1 LTNLW
6 EEKFSQEGYLYGEEP
21 NEFIREQA
29 WRLNGQ
35 KRVAAFAEG
44 EGRNAVFLAGKGHEV
59 TAWDY
64 THSGLMKTQKLA
76 ERHQVRVKTGQKDL
90 INDSVPLGEFD
101 ASIMVFGHFL
111 KKDQKTIFDKL
122 VSVVKP
128 GGIVML
134 EVYSEDQL
142 RYGTGG
148 PKSVEMVYHPA
159 DMLAWIQGYKVLHF
173 FYGEQE
179 RVEGKGHTGTGHVI
193 QVILQK

>member
-1 LTNLW
+1 MANLW

-29 WRLNGQ
+29 WRLEGR
-35 KRVAAFAEG
+35 KRIVAFAEG
-44 EGRNAVFLAGKGHEV
+44 EGRNAVFLARQGHDV

-64 THSGLMKTQKLA
+64 TQSLDKTKQLA
-76 ERHQVRVKTGQKDL
+76 ERHQVRVETGQKDL
-90 INDSVPLGEFD
+90 IHDSVPSEEYD

-111 KKDQKTIFDKL
+111 KEDQKTVFDKL

-142 RYGTGG
+142 SYGTGG
-148 PKSVEMVYHPA
+148 PKSVDMVYHPA
-159 DMLAWIQGYKVLHF
+159 DILQWIQGYKVLHF
-173 FYGEQE
+173 FYGEQG